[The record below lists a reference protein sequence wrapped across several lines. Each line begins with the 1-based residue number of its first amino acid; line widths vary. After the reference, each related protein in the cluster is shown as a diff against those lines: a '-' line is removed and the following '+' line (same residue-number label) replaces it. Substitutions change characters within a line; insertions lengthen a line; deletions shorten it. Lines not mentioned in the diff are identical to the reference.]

1 MTDAPAP
8 VLASVCRLGPF
19 PKAKLA
25 KLVVDVR
32 AAIDLVAEGK

>member
-1 MTDAPAP
+1 MPCVAFP
-8 VLASVCRLGPF
+8 CRLGPF